1 MTVLIC
7 SGSAAPSPLPPPALS
22 VHHQSAAMRKSA
34 SSRDPPIAEPTN
46 TEPTAAIMDGP
57 LADRARREL
66 TPARV
71 LRTLFSMGTLRRLLS
86 AEMWDICS
94 TLLFLLWFRMPAVLL
109 ARLIDVS
116 RGLGKLTWSRAR
128 YAPGE
133 FASELFS
140 VLLDALGATF
150 VKLSQVIAHSPMV
163 APEALVRACKASL
176 AQCTAPV
183 VEWDAVASLLRRE
196 FRVQSLL
203 EVFESVEASP
213 MASASIAQVHGA
225 VLLDGRRVVIKLV
238 RPGVRERLA
247 VDLDLLWLVARLG
260 DVLLGPLIS
269 ELLASSAAEMV
280 DELRQAILAECD
292 LRVELS
298 NLGRFRAWLSSSLA
312 LRRAGLSGAVWA
324 PEPILPVC
332 TASVLTMERVDGK
345 PLSDLRGHLASATD
359 VTAADVT
366 TVGKVVAGAAADGE
380 TADAPQ
386 EAGEA
391 PSTTAWKVALAKA
404 LAVQALSII
413 DGSSSG
419 RAAPAIFHADLHM
432 GNMLFDEQSGTMAF
446 VDFGVCGALP
456 PHLRGALLLQALSF
470 VLGDTAYFSEGFAYA
485 MRTMPKAPTSA
496 MAHRQSTATIPE
508 ATGAAEGARAP
519 TPITLPTTAAAVATT
534 AAQQVPKQARRS
546 VRTPELTPPPAPSTA
561 APAEPSPAESSPAD
575 GPSPAEPSPAESS
588 PAEPSPAEPSPA
600 ELPLAESSPVAPAP
614 LDTAALTADL
624 APLFDEL
631 APINPL
637 RPDNTTGKID
647 PALYALLVRGQMLL
661 HAHGVQ
667 LPKEF
672 TLLIKT
678 MCFGADYLSLFQLD
692 ERHLISAELSRA
704 ASAYVT
710 SNAREVASVVPPRAL
725 ARVGSAAARAKWR
738 AAREAIGSPS
748 EWRARERA
756 RELALWVRSLSSR
769 GVASLGRKPE
779 GGNGNAPPPV
789 SGSLSGSLTIV
800 RISLLALLLALLVGS
815 TLPFLAT
822 GTVARAAYV
831 GGGSTSFAALSESPN
846 GSIEQASVLTNA
858 AAIPH
863 PSGQARQKPHYV
875 KRQLR
880 DGVGAQL

>member
-1 MTVLIC
+1 M
-7 SGSAAPSPLPPPALS
+7 
-22 VHHQSAAMRKSA
+22 
-34 SSRDPPIAEPTN
+34 
-46 TEPTAAIMDGP
+46 
-57 LADRARREL
+57 
-66 TPARV
+66 
-71 LRTLFSMGTLRRLLS
+71 
-86 AEMWDICS
+86 
-94 TLLFLLWFRMPAVLL
+94 LL

-496 MAHRQSTATIPE
+496 MAHHQSTATIPE
-508 ATGAAEGARAP
+508 ATGAAEGRELRRQSPYRRLLLRWRRRPRNRCRNRRDAACELRSSRRLQLPRRQHRLSRRRLSRRRLTDRRRLNRRRLNRRRLNRRRLSRRRLSRRRLSRRRLSFHLPSRRPSRLRHLTRPRSPPTLRHSSTSLRRSTHSDRTTPPARSIP
-519 TPITLPTTAAAVATT
+519 PSTPSWCVGRCCARTRRAAAEGVHAADQDDVLRRRLSLALPT
-534 AAQQVPKQARRS
+534 RR
-546 VRTPELTPPPAPSTA
+546 
-561 APAEPSPAESSPAD
+561 ES
-575 GPSPAEPSPAESS
+575 
-588 PAEPSPAEPSPA
+588 
-600 ELPLAESSPVAPAP
+600 
-614 LDTAALTADL
+614 
-624 APLFDEL
+624 
-631 APINPL
+631 I
-637 RPDNTTGKID
+637 
-647 PALYALLVRGQMLL
+647 
-661 HAHGVQ
+661 
-667 LPKEF
+667 
-672 TLLIKT
+672 
-678 MCFGADYLSLFQLD
+678 
-692 ERHLISAELSRA
+692 
-704 ASAYVT
+704 
-710 SNAREVASVVPPRAL
+710 
-725 ARVGSAAARAKWR
+725 
-738 AAREAIGSPS
+738 
-748 EWRARERA
+748 
-756 RELALWVRSLSSR
+756 
-769 GVASLGRKPE
+769 
-779 GGNGNAPPPV
+779 
-789 SGSLSGSLTIV
+789 
-800 RISLLALLLALLVGS
+800 
-815 TLPFLAT
+815 
-822 GTVARAAYV
+822 
-831 GGGSTSFAALSESPN
+831 
-846 GSIEQASVLTNA
+846 
-858 AAIPH
+858 
-863 PSGQARQKPHYV
+863 
-875 KRQLR
+875 
-880 DGVGAQL
+880 